1 MAVKQYVLSVA
12 SLEQLQKDIDNVRT
26 TLKNAK
32 AKFIERSLNWFKT
45 QAQAILT
52 ENEFGDYAEY
62 FEITLDKNSGKIE
75 TTLEELTYIE
85 FGTGIVGQGQ
95 PHEQAAD
102 RGWEYNVPSIYKE
115 EMGSLGL
122 PDTWSFSQDP
132 TAPLDVQEKNIIG
145 TRQMPNGE
153 TRYWTK
159 GQEAIRFM
167 YLTMEMF
174 YNGGVCEKIMR
185 EIIQEG
191 VK

>member
-32 AKFIERSLNWFKT
+32 AEFIKRSLNWFKT

-95 PHEQAAD
+95 PHEQSAD
-102 RGWEYNVPSIYKE
+102 RGWEYNVPSAYKD
-115 EMGSLGL
+115 S
-122 PDTWSFSQDP
+122 DNRWTFIQDSNEP
-132 TAPLDVQEKNIIG
+132 VDVQGKNILFSHDYK
-145 TRQMPNGE
+145 NGR
-153 TRYWTK
+153 TAYTTK

-167 YLTMEMF
+167 YLTYEKF
-174 YNGGVCEKIMR
+174 YNGGVYKTIMQEILR
-185 EIIQEG
+185 ERGI
-191 VK
+191 K